1 MATVDWVR
9 GPEPGTASL
18 DQGPRTLDPGQAAA
32 QAAMQQAIAWLL
44 EHQDAEGWWCGEL
57 EANVTI
63 QAEYILLMQFL
74 GLRDDDRWA
83 EIVQYIDRRQQEDGG
98 WPIYYD
104 GPSDL
109 STTIEAYLALK
120 LTGRDPS
127 DPRMRRA
134 LNLVRSLGGLPKARI
149 FTKLWLALF
158 GEYPWEGTPVMPPEL
173 MFLPPSVPLN
183 IYDFSSW
190 ARGTIVPLLIVMT
203 LKPVRPLPEY
213 ARAPELR
220 EGFTPE
226 DFALPKPKNP
236 FGWRGA
242 FYALDQAL
250 RKFPWPGPARRYA
263 IRLAEQWV
271 LAHQEA
277 DGSWGGIQ
285 PPWVYSLL
293 ALNILGYEN
302 EHPVIKRSLAGME
315 AFGVRDHEGWRVQPC
330 VSPIWDTGLAVI
342 ALLDAGLERDHP
354 AIRQATQ
361 WLLDHQ
367 VFGPGDWQVHTPGT
381 PGGGW
386 AFEFE
391 NQGYPDTDDTAIV
404 ILALWKA
411 GVGRG
416 AIVKAVR
423 WLEGMRSRNGAWGSF
438 DVDNTRDL
446 VTKIPFA
453 DFGETLDPPTEDVTA
468 HILEALARLGYPAS
482 NPILKGAIEYLKAQQ
497 ERDGAWWG
505 RWGVNYIY
513 GIGAVLPA
521 LRACGMPADHATMRR
536 AVEWLRLHQ
545 LPDGGWG
552 ESSHTYDD
560 PATRASG
567 PSTPSQT
574 AWALLGL
581 MAAGLHDDPVTRR
594 GIAYLVERQLPD
606 GTWDEP
612 EFTGTGFPRA
622 FMINYHLYRHY
633 FPLMALGRYVHR
645 RTG

>member
-1 MATVDWVR
+1 MATA
-9 GPEPGTASL
+9 EPVLPPPIRLEPAEVIGIDPRAGL
-18 DQGPRTLDPGQAAA
+18 DKAVQ
-32 QAAMQQAIAWLL
+32 WLL
-44 EHQDAEGWWCGEL
+44 GNQDAEGWWCGEL

-74 GLRDDDRWA
+74 ALRDDGRWA
-83 EIVQYIDRRQQEDGG
+83 DLVRYIDLRQQEDGG

-109 STTIEAYLALK
+109 STTIEAYVALK
-120 LTGRDPS
+120 LAGRDPA
-127 DPRMRRA
+127 DERMQRA
-134 LNLVRSLGGLPKARI
+134 LRLIRAKGGLPQARV

-173 MFLPPSVPLN
+173 MYLPPSIPMN

-190 ARGTIVPLLIVMT
+190 ARGTIVPLLVVMT
-203 LKPVRPLPEY
+203 LKPVRRLPEY
-213 ARAPELR
+213 AHCPELR
-220 EGFTPE
+220 AGYSAV
-226 DFALPKPKNP
+226 DFALPKPRHP

-242 FYALDQAL
+242 FYALDRAL
-250 RKFPWPGPARRYA
+250 RKFPWPQTGRRHA
-263 IRLAEQWV
+263 IRMAEHWI

-293 ALNILGYEN
+293 ALSILGYPN
-302 EHPVIKRSLAGME
+302 GHPVMQRSFQGLE
-315 AFGVRDHEGWRVQPC
+315 AFGIKDEEGWRVQPC
-330 VSPIWDTGLAVI
+330 VSPVWDTGLAVI
-342 ALLDAGLERDHP
+342 ALLDSGVDHAHP
-354 AIRQATQ
+354 TIRRATD
-361 WLLDHQ
+361 WLLANQ
-367 VFGPGDWQVHTPGT
+367 LFAPGDWEVHTPGT
-381 PGGGW
+381 AGGGW
-386 AFEFE
+386 AFEFA
-391 NQGYPDTDDTAIV
+391 NQAYPDTDDTAIV

-411 GVGRG
+411 GVGQE
-416 AIVKAVR
+416 AIRKAVR
-423 WLEGMRSRNGAWGSF
+423 WLEGMRSENGAWGSF
-438 DVDNTRDL
+438 DVDNTREL

-453 DFGETLDPPTEDVTA
+453 DFGETIDPPTEDVTA
-468 HILEALARLGYPAS
+468 HILEALAHLGYSPRH
-482 NPILKGAIEYLKAQQ
+482 PILKLAVEYLERQQ
-497 ERDGAWWG
+497 EPDGSWWG

-521 LRACGMPADHATMRR
+521 LRACGFSADHPSMRR
-536 AVEWLRLHQ
+536 AVEWLRHHQ

-552 ESSHTYDD
+552 ESSHTYED

-581 MAAGLHDDPVTRR
+581 MAAGLHDDPVTMR
-594 GIAYLVERQLPD
+594 GVTYLLERQRED

-612 EFTGTGFPRA
+612 QFTGTGFPRA

-633 FPLMALGRYVHR
+633 FPLMALGRYVYR